1 MQRQRLKSSHYFV
14 SEILPSAAME
24 LALVLS
30 TKKKD
35 MKNLKTWE
43 CSLRKS
49 SVYLHLLP
57 PKWPFGGWFW
67 NVAHLDLLTI
77 YRLNFLSKK
86 SLSFGLT
93 TSTIKPKRFPLFNA
107 FPPPIHDNI
116 LLPMNVGWDQFWLME
131 VFPWFSLS
139 KTSGKIDLF
148 TTIIPIVWFRSL
160 RMKIKVVKFHG
171 TSILRCWKF

>member
-1 MQRQRLKSSHYFV
+1 
-14 SEILPSAAME
+14 
-24 LALVLS
+24 
-30 TKKKD
+30 

-67 NVAHLDLLTI
+67 NVAHLNLLTI

-107 FPPPIHDNI
+107 SSLLRIRSMIIFSSNECRMRAI
-116 LLPMNVGWDQFWLME
+116 LTNGSVPLI
-131 VFPWFSLS
+131 FSFKDFRKNL
-139 KTSGKIDLF
+139 TCLLRY
-148 TTIIPIVWFRSL
+148 IIPIVWFRSSQDENKCCEIRRHIHFERL
-160 RMKIKVVKFHG
+160 
-171 TSILRCWKF
+171 WKF